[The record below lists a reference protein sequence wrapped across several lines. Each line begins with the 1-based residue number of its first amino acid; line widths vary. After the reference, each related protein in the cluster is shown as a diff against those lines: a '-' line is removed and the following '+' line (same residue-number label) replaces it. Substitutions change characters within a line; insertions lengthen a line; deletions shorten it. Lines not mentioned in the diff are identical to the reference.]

1 MEKQEMLK
9 IAKSCNFYQDKE
21 LKDLSGN
28 TFVSFRNEATDLI
41 FIYRDQ
47 KDGKFFLIGLFKSDR
62 AKKLMKKQ
70 QIKQEEK

>member
-47 KDGKFFLIGLFKSDR
+47 KDGKIADKTGGK
-62 AKKLMKKQ
+62 
-70 QIKQEEK
+70 IKWITSSLWRN

>member
-1 MEKQEMLK
+1 MKKQEILK

-28 TFVSFRNEATDLI
+28 TFVSFHNETTDLV

-47 KDGKFFLIGLFKSDR
+47 KDGNFFFIGVFRTDK
-62 AKKLMKKQ
+62 AKKLM
-70 QIKQEEK
+70 IKCKNSR